1 MLNFE
6 NVVKY
11 ITKKKFEKYQK
22 DPVSLGNYV
31 CSLLLENDEDNY
43 AAEFCPGCNF
53 ADICKDAA
61 DSNQKPIEYLG
72 RWLLKEAKALSY
84 EEKLESIIGKELYEY
99 ASGMKIVVS
108 KDEEGDLCLGCIDP
122 DISDK
127 AYPMVSGKVLV
138 NLLKAIEEV
147 DNGT

>member
-22 DPVSLGNYV
+22 DPVALGNYV
-31 CSLLLENDEDNY
+31 CSMLLENDDDNY

-53 ADICKDAA
+53 ADICKDAV
-61 DSNQKPIEYLG
+61 DNDQKPIEYLG
-72 RWLLKEAKALSY
+72 RWLLKEAKTLSY
-84 EEKLESIIGKELYEY
+84 EERLESIVGKELYEY
-99 ASGMKIVVS
+99 AGGMKIVVARD
-108 KDEEGDLCLGCIDP
+108 KDGDLCLGT
-122 DISDK
+122 SDEDFGVL
-127 AYPMVSGKVLV
+127 PIVSGKVLV

>member
-22 DPVSLGNYV
+22 DPVALGNYV
-31 CSLLLENDEDNY
+31 CSLLLENDDDNY

-53 ADICKDAA
+53 ADICKDAV
-61 DSNQKPIEYLG
+61 DNDQKPIEYLG
-72 RWLLKEAKALSY
+72 RWLLKEAKTPSY
-84 EEKLESIIGKELYEY
+84 EEKLESIVGKVLYEY
-99 ASGMKIVVS
+99 ASEMKIVVG
-108 KDEEGDLCLGCIDP
+108 KDEEGGICLGCIDHL
-122 DISDK
+122 SDRVI
-127 AYPMVSGKVLV
+127 PMISGKVLV

>member
-22 DPVSLGNYV
+22 DPVALGNYV
-31 CSLLLENDEDNY
+31 CSMLLENDDDNY
-43 AAEFCPGCNF
+43 VAEFCPGCNF
-53 ADICKDAA
+53 ADICKDAV
-61 DSNQKPIEYLG
+61 DNDQKPIEYLG
-72 RWLLKEAKALSY
+72 RWLLKEAKTPSY
-84 EEKLESIIGKELYEY
+84 EEKLESIVGKVLYEY
-99 ASGMKIVVS
+99 ASGMKLVVG
-108 KDEEGDLCLGCIDP
+108 KDEEGGICLGCIDP
-122 DISDK
+122 PSDRVI
-127 AYPMVSGKVLV
+127 PMISGKVLV

>member
-22 DPVSLGNYV
+22 DPVALGNYV
-31 CSLLLENDEDNY
+31 CSMLLENDDDY
-43 AAEFCPGCNF
+43 YVAEFCPGCNF
-53 ADICKDAA
+53 ADICKDAV
-61 DSNQKPIEYLG
+61 DNDQKPIEYLG
-72 RWLLKEAKALSY
+72 RWLLKEAKTPSY
-84 EEKLESIIGKELYEY
+84 EEKLESIIGKELGE
-99 ASGMKIVVS
+99 APSGLKYTII
-108 KDEEGDLCLGCIDP
+108 KDDNWGICAGGNFGDRKP
-122 DISDK
+122 H
-127 AYPMVSGKVLV
+127 PMVPTEVLV